1 MKHAYLLIV
10 HEYNEILEK
19 LLKSLDDKRN
29 DIFIHVDKKTKDFSF
44 EKANSILKIS
54 KVYFID
60 RISVYWGGYSQI
72 KVEKELLKNALQRGN
87 YRYFHLLSGADL
99 PLKSQDEIHQFFIKN
114 DGKEF
119 ISIHD
124 VEFKDY
130 FRINYYFIEK
140 IMARREK
147 ILANILLRKCQNF
160 LLKIQRMFLIKR
172 NKNYNFYKGSNWFS
186 ITNEFAKYVIDN
198 EKEIEKR
205 YKYTFCADEIFLQS
219 LIMNSKFKDNIY
231 KFLNEKKTEAA
242 MRYIDWERGAPYTFK
257 EEDYNLLINSEM
269 LFARKFSEKVDREI
283 IEMIYNY
290 IKNKEL

>member
-147 ILANILLRKCQNF
+147 ILANILLRKCHNF
-160 LLKIQRMFLIKR
+160 LLKIQKMFLIKR

-198 EKEIEKR
+198 EKEIEER

-231 KFLNEKKTEAA
+231 KFLNEKNTEAA

-290 IKNKEL
+290 IKK